1 MLLLRSRSIIKLI
14 FKVRLRTLNT
24 RRMLSSNYI
33 MLYLRGVKA
42 FLLTISLNYK
52 TKLYIELK
60 AKIIVLNKLIKV
72 RVT

>member
-14 FKVRLRTLNT
+14 FKVRLRKLNT